1 MRPPQRPN
9 TSHAMT
15 SVLFTVILF
24 VGWTITSQFGMVSRK
39 ARNVHETSAP
49 SLARS
54 AGRFRGRGGRDAG
67 ILGFW
72 SNRTTGLRSYRKAWL
87 RPRSRTACF
96 GLFAPTSA
104 PALLAAS
111 PLSLQA
117 HDQKF
122 TIQATI
128 FQLSNR
134 TKSYAPSALTIPP
147 YASNLDRSVRFVCID
162 CGKETFS

>member
-1 MRPPQRPN
+1 MSMRPPQRPN

-15 SVLFTVILF
+15 SVF
-24 VGWTITSQFGMVSRK
+24 VYRDPFRRMDHNIPIRHGFAESTERRHRALRDSQVASVAEEAEM
-39 ARNVHETSAP
+39 
-49 SLARS
+49 
-54 AGRFRGRGGRDAG
+54 
-67 ILGFW
+67 LGFW